1 MEVSRTPQFLTVRR
15 LAVMFACIVGIAWTC
30 HGAYAGHR
38 VSQYTF
44 EEALRLV
51 QQGSTNPRI
60 ACAQLRERII
70 EAIHVLRKAGDDG
83 AIAVEAIHQESRR

>member
-38 VSQYTF
+38 VQDYTF

-51 QQGSTNPRI
+51 QQRSTDPSRACSALRARI
-60 ACAQLRERII
+60 VEAIRAMREAGPDGAIAI
-70 EAIHVLRKAGDDG
+70 EAIHQK
-83 AIAVEAIHQESRR
+83 SR